1 MSNTW
6 YLVIAIVA
14 AFALLYPKDA
24 EMTTVYLE
32 LQLRRLWLFFSLYP
46 QFQLIRFRMMFMLL
60 RVRYNRNNHLSKTK

>member
-1 MSNTW
+1 MSYAW
-6 YLVIAIVA
+6 YLVILVIA

-32 LQLRRLWLFFSLYP
+32 LQLRKLWLFLRLYP
-46 QFQLIRFRMMFMLL
+46 QYQLIRLRMMFMLW

>member
-1 MSNTW
+1 MSYAW
-6 YLVIAIVA
+6 YLVILVIA

-32 LQLRRLWLFFSLYP
+32 LQLRKLWLFLRLYP

>member
-6 YLVIAIVA
+6 YLVILVVVA
-14 AFALLYPKDA
+14 FVALYPKDA

-32 LQLRRLWLFFSLYP
+32 LQLRKLRLFLRLYP
-46 QFQLIRFRMMFMLL
+46 QYQLIRLRMMFMLW

>member
-1 MSNTW
+1 MSYTW
-6 YLVIAIVA
+6 YLVILVIA

-32 LQLRRLWLFFSLYP
+32 LQLRKLWLFLRLYP